1 MYVLLQ
7 LLLMWHL
14 LRSLACASQCC
25 SAAHNSGDIAQ
36 GELPSI
42 SYVQTQNNNARRPC
56 HETLCCDELAL
67 SRHRLL
73 MNAAGNT
80 IAVLLLLICV
90 VLWMIAMYNQ
100 WKYVHT

>member
-7 LLLMWHL
+7 LLLIWHL
-14 LRSLACASQCC
+14 LRSLACATQCC
-25 SAAHNSGDIAQ
+25 SEAHNSGDIAW
-36 GELPSI
+36 GFLGSRFLR
-42 SYVQTQNNNARRPC
+42 SKSKVTLPC
-56 HETLCCDELAL
+56 HETLCCNELAL
-67 SRHRLL
+67 FRHRLL

-90 VLWMIAMYNQ
+90 VLWVIAMYNQ